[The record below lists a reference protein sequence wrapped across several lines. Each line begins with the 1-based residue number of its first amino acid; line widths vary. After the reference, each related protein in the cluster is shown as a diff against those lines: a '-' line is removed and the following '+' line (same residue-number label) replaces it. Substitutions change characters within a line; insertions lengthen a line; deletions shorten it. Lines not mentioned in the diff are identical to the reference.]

1 MGTLVGELA
10 ALATAG
16 CWTVTAM
23 SFEAA
28 GRRIGS
34 LSVNLI
40 RLLIGLLLLC
50 VFCWLVRGLP
60 LPTDASRHAWIFLSL
75 SGLIG
80 FTIGDLALFRAFVLI
95 GSRLAMLLMS
105 LVPPMSALIGWLLLG
120 EVLGPWDW
128 LGMALTV
135 GGVSWVIAQRERIVN
150 NRPEKISPTGVLL
163 GLLGALGQAGG
174 LVLSKYGMGDY
185 SPFAATQ
192 IRIIAGIVGF
202 ALLFTV
208 IGWWPKVAAGLAN
221 RPAMARVSL
230 GAFFGPFL
238 GVSFSLLAVQHT
250 ATGVAATIMSI
261 TPILIIPPA
270 VLLFKEKVNMR
281 AVIGAAIAI
290 GGVVLLFLK

>member
-1 MGTLVGELA
+1 LGTLVGELA